1 MSENA
6 RRARRKSN
14 VVTLADIA
22 AHAGV
27 STASVSRAMNSP
39 DKVSDATRARVLKTV
54 AELNWVPSGAA
65 KALATRQTRTIGAI
79 TATLGHA
86 NVATEL
92 ESLQRRL
99 MDAGYVLLLACSGL
113 DEANEIEQAK
123 RLLERGV
130 DALVLHHSS
139 AHGKEIWN
147 LVESL
152 KVPTIVTRAAEP
164 IDGYTTIGYD
174 GYAAFQRLTSHLIDL
189 GHRRFGLMMIASPQ
203 IEHRHTLEPDA
214 RVRKAHAGVVETLDE
229 AGLSIA
235 PDHITNTYFSIGKGR
250 ACFRKIM
257 SAQERPTALVCMNDQ
272 LAIGAI
278 FEAASMGIRVPQD
291 VSIVGFDDIEL
302 AALVSPPLTTMRT
315 PDWEMG
321 EVTAECIVDMLQSRG
336 PPVYRREVEPEFVL
350 RGSTGPPPLMR
361 ETQDR

>member
-1 MSENA
+1 MNENA
-6 RRARRKSN
+6 RRAGRKGS

-27 STASVSRAMNSP
+27 STASVSRAMNYP

-54 AELNWVPSGAA
+54 AKLNWVPSGAA

-86 NVATEL
+86 NVAAEL

-152 KVPTIVTRAAEP
+152 GVPTIVTRAAEP
-164 IDGYTTIGYD
+164 IAGYTTIGYD
-174 GYAAFQRLTSHLIDL
+174 GHAAFRRLTSHLIDL

-203 IEHRHTLEPDA
+203 IERRHTLEPDA
-214 RVRKAHAGVVETLDE
+214 RVRKAHAGVVETLDA
-229 AGLSIA
+229 AGLV
-235 PDHITNTYFSIGKGR
+235 H
-250 ACFRKIM
+250 
-257 SAQERPTALVCMNDQ
+257 
-272 LAIGAI
+272 LAGPHHQYLLLHRQ
-278 FEAASMGIRVPQD
+278 GPRLLPQD
-291 VSIVGFDDIEL
+291 HVG
-302 AALVSPPLTTMRT
+302 ARNARPH
-315 PDWEMG
+315 WC
-321 EVTAECIVDMLQSRG
+321 A
-336 PPVYRREVEPEFVL
+336 
-350 RGSTGPPPLMR
+350 
-361 ETQDR
+361 

>member
-1 MSENA
+1 MSRSTRRSA
-6 RRARRKSN
+6 RTGN

-22 AHAGV
+22 AYAGV

-39 DKVSDATRARVLKTV
+39 EKVSDATRARVLQTV

-65 KALATRQTRTIGAI
+65 KALATRRTRTIGAI

-92 ESLQRRL
+92 EALQRCL

-164 IDGYTTIGYD
+164 MAGYTTIGYD
-174 GYAAFQRLTSHLIDL
+174 GQAAFRRLTRHLIDL

-203 IEHRHTLEPDA
+203 VERRHTLEPDA
-214 RVRKAHAGVVETLDE
+214 RVRKAHAGVVETLGA
-229 AGLSIA
+229 AGLYLS
-235 PDHITNTYFSIGKGR
+235 PDHITNTWFSIGKGR
-250 ACFRKIM
+250 SCFRKIM
-257 SAQERPTALVCMNDQ
+257 SAPERPTALVCMNDQ

-278 FEAASMGIRVPQD
+278 YEAANMGIGVPRD

-302 AALVSPPLTTMRT
+302 AALTSPPLTTMRS
-315 PDWEMG
+315 PDWVMG
-321 EVTAECIVDMLQSRG
+321 EVTAECVVDLLQSRG

-350 RGSTGPPPLMR
+350 RGSTGPPPFVG
-361 ETQDR
+361 

>member
-1 MSENA
+1 MSGNA
-6 RRARRKSN
+6 HRPRRKSN

-27 STASVSRAMNSP
+27 STASVSRTMNSP

-65 KALATRQTRTIGAI
+65 KALATRRTRTIGAI

-92 ESLQRRL
+92 EALQRRL

-113 DEANEIEQAK
+113 DETNEIEQAK

-147 LVESL
+147 LVESVG
-152 KVPTIVTRAAEP
+152 VPTIVTRAVEP
-164 IDGYTTIGYD
+164 IEGYTTIGYD
-174 GYAAFQRLTSHLIDL
+174 GYAAFRRLTRHLLEL

-203 IEHRHTLEPDA
+203 VEHLHTLKPDA
-214 RVRKAHAGVVETLDE
+214 RVRKAHAGVVEALDE
-229 AGLSIA
+229 VGLSIS

-250 ACFRKIM
+250 SCFRKIM
-257 SAQERPTALVCMNDQ
+257 SAPTRPTALVCMNDQ

-278 FEAASMGIRVPQD
+278 FEAASMGIRIPGD
-291 VSIVGFDDIEL
+291 LSIVGFDDIEL
-302 AALVSPPLTTMRT
+302 AALVDPPLTTMRT

-321 EVTAECIVDMLQSRG
+321 EVTAECVVDTLQSRG

-350 RGSTGPPPLMR
+350 RRSTGPPPN
-361 ETQDR
+361 TI